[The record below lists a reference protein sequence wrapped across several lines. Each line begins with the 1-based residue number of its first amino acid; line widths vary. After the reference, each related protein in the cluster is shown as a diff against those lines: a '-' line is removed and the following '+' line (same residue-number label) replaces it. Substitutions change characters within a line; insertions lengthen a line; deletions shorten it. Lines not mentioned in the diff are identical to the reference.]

1 VRLGLGRSESILGVG
16 RGESVM
22 ILHLAII
29 ALSTR
34 KRLERQCPECGRKLV
49 FPPSRINETVL
60 CAKCEAPI
68 PPKGKTRI

>member
-1 VRLGLGRSESILGVG
+1 
-16 RGESVM
+16 M

-29 ALSTR
+29 ARSTP
-34 KRLERQCPECGRKLV
+34 KTLERQCPECGRKLV

>member
-1 VRLGLGRSESILGVG
+1 
-16 RGESVM
+16 M

-34 KRLERQCPECGRKLV
+34 KRLDRQCPECGRKLV

-60 CAKCEAPI
+60 CAKCEARLKAKLGFNRNRESRRSI
-68 PPKGKTRI
+68 DSFSARKA